1 MKHSTSLLGFG
12 AALAGTLAFVGCG
25 SSDNPTSVHFGG
37 SGGASGAAGAS
48 GAQSGGAGTGTAG
61 SSGLGGS
68 SGAGGDTTVGGGSGG
83 TAGLDQS
90 GGTAGVAGGAGNG
103 GASAGA
109 TNSAGGGAA
118 GGGGA
123 PVVINPAI
131 VLVDTILLRPKAAMT
146 GGGGASGAGGGAGA
160 SSAGASSG
168 GASGGGA
175 GGGAG
180 ADAAGT
186 GGGAGASGGGAGAG
200 GAAGASAGGT
210 AGGAGGGGAP
220 SVVDHS
226 RSYTFDTDAQM
237 WATHAEGST
246 PNIGTAGGAEKLS
259 AQTVL
264 SVNAADGVPTLGALQ
279 LNIPFSHT
287 GEQLDINQYF
297 AAAGVTAE
305 EDWTGYELVAKI
317 KLALGGD
324 LGTCLGAWEYAT
336 SDGFIFARGPEVL
349 LKAADGWVD
358 MRFDLDAPDPGAGQT
373 VIPPS
378 TAGFDKT
385 KVNQFGIMVESYHC
399 P

>member
-25 SSDNPTSVHFGG
+25 SDSGPPSVHFGG
-37 SGGASGAAGAS
+37 GGSGGSTSAGAAGV
-48 GAQSGGAGTGTAG
+48 
-61 SSGLGGS
+61 L
-68 SGAGGDTTVGGGSGG
+68 GGSGG
-83 TAGLDQS
+83 TAAGSGGLAGAASTTGGDNGLGGSTGGLAGGGGALSGGADS
-90 GGTAGVAGGAGNG
+90 GGTSGAVTGGGAGVSG
-103 GASAGA
+103 GS
-109 TNSAGGGAA
+109 A

-123 PVVINPAI
+123 PIPINPAI
-131 VLVDTILLRPKAAMT
+131 VLLDTILLRPKAA
-146 GGGGASGAGGGAGA
+146 GA
-160 SSAGASSG
+160 
-168 GASGGGA
+168 GGA

-180 ADAAGT
+180 A
-186 GGGAGASGGGAGAG
+186 GGASNTAGAG
-200 GAAGASAGGT
+200 GATAGAGGASAGAGGATAGAGGASAGAGGASGSAGT
-210 AGGAGGGGAP
+210 AGTGGAIGSAGSAGAP

-226 RSYTFDTDAQM
+226 RSYTFDTDVQM

-264 SVNAADGVPTLGALQ
+264 SFNATDGVPKLGAMQ

-287 GEQLDINQYF
+287 GEQLDVNQFF

-336 SDGFIFARGPEVL
+336 SDGFIFARSPEVL

-358 MRFDLDAPDPGAGQT
+358 MRFDFDAPDSGVGQT

-385 KVNQFGIMVESYHC
+385 KINQFGIMVESYHC